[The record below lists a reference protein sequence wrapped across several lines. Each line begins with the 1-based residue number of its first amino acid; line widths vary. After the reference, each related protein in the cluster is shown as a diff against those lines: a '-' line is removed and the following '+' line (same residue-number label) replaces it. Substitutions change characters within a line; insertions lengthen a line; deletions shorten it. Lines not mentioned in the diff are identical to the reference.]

1 MANLDSVKKTCVCVK
16 CGKDITRSMKI
27 YVYGL
32 AGGVYCYDCAQTL
45 PKKKKVV
52 TEAHNARELY
62 RRGYKVSEIARKLG
76 CSASHVYNLL
86 NGVKGDKREID

>member
-1 MANLDSVKKTCVCVK
+1 MPSLDSVAKKCVCVK
-16 CGKDITRSMKI
+16 CGRDITRSMKI

-32 AGGVYCYDCAQTL
+32 AGGVYCYDCAQTM

-52 TEAHNARELY
+52 TESYNARELY

-86 NGVKGDKREID
+86 SGVKRDE

>member
-1 MANLDSVKKTCVCVK
+1 MPSLDSVAKKCVCVK
-16 CGKDITRSMKI
+16 CGRDITRSMKI

-32 AGGVYCYDCAQTL
+32 AGGVYCYDCAQTM

-52 TEAHNARELY
+52 TESYNARELY

-86 NGVKGDKREID
+86 NGVKRDE

>member
-1 MANLDSVKKTCVCVK
+1 MQSHDSIAKKCICVK

-27 YVYGL
+27 YVYGR
-32 AGGVYCYDCAQTL
+32 AGGVYCYDCAQKA

-52 TEAHNARELY
+52 TESYNARELY
-62 RRGYKVSEIARKLG
+62 RNGYKVSEIASRLG

-86 NGVKGDKREID
+86 NGVKRNEID

>member
-1 MANLDSVKKTCVCVK
+1 MPSLDSVAKKCVCVK
-16 CGKDITRSMKI
+16 CGRDITRSMKI

-32 AGGVYCYDCAQTL
+32 AGGVYCYDCAQTM

-52 TEAHNARELY
+52 TDAYNAKELY

-86 NGVKGDKREID
+86 NGVKTDGEEE